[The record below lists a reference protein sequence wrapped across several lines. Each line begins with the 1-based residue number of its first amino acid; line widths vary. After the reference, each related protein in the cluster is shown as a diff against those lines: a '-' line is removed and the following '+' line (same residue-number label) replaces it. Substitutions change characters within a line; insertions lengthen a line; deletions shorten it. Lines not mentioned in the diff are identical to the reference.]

1 MCGIAGYIGN
11 YNLNKK
17 VLDSTLKLMINRG
30 PDYQTYKNFDFG
42 NKKIHLLA
50 SRLNIVDRRSR
61 SNQPMTFNNISIIF
75 NGEIY
80 NFKSLIK
87 TINSRGIYL
96 KTNSDTELILKMYE
110 IYGTNCVKYF
120 EGMWS
125 FLILDKNKDLIF
137 LSRDRLGEKPL
148 YYFQDKSGLYFGSE
162 TKFIRLLKNNYRE
175 LNNIKIFQYL
185 KYGYKSIEQSNE
197 TFFKN
202 IYKVEAGTNLI
213 IRKDLII
220 KKIKYWKPTI
230 NEKKLT
236 EKKCVKLIKE
246 NFQKKLKLICDSDLK
261 IGLSLSGGIDSNFI
275 LGFIKKNLNKNIYTY
290 SIIDKK
296 NNKYDEEDSINLAV
310 KKYNVKNKKIYLKS
324 DMNNFDEFRKLT
336 KYHDKPISTITLYL
350 QSLVYKSMKKDNIKI
365 CLSGNGSDELFSGY
379 YHHYNLYYS
388 LLNNLSEKKKFL
400 DNWKKNIFP
409 ILRNSEYKKID
420 NKKLRTYFTLLD
432 NKYLNSTKL
441 TPKKEI
447 FFTKN
452 LLRNK
457 MLNELI
463 YQTVPLAL
471 VDDDLNSMH
480 YSIENRSP
488 FLNKD
493 LVDTSLI
500 MPSKIFMKDAYNKY
514 LLRLSSNGVIHDK
527 IRLER
532 EKKGFNASFDS
543 IFPTNDKRFKQW
555 FFEKDKKNKIYD
567 FISRDFFLKNF
578 NNSLRNSFSDL
589 SNQGLFNILS
599 LKIFLEE
606 VVS

>member
-11 YNLNKK
+11 YNLDKD
-17 VLDSTLKLMINRG
+17 VLDSTLKLMKNRG
-30 PDYQTYKNFDFG
+30 PDYQEYKTFSFG

-50 SRLNIVDRRSR
+50 SRLNIVDRKSR
-61 SNQPMTFNNISIIF
+61 SNQPMTFNNITIIF

-87 TINSRGIYL
+87 IINSRGIFLRTY
-96 KTNSDTELILKMYE
+96 SDTELILRMYE
-110 IYGTNCVKYF
+110 MYGTNCVKYF

-125 FLILDKNKDLIF
+125 FVILDKNKDLLF

-162 TKFIRLLKNNYRE
+162 TRFVRSLKKNYKD
-175 LNNIKIFQYL
+175 LNNLKIFQYL
-185 KYGYKSIEQSNE
+185 KYGYKSIERTNE
-197 TFFKN
+197 TFFKD
-202 IYKVEAGTNLI
+202 IYKVDAGTNLI
-213 IRKDLII
+213 IKRNLFI

-236 EKKCVKLIKE
+236 EAKCTELIKE
-246 NFQKKLKLICDSDLK
+246 NFQKKIKLICDSDLK

-296 NNKYDEEDSINLAV
+296 NNKYNEEDLIDLAV
-310 KKYNVKNKKIYLKS
+310 KKYKIKNKKIYLKS
-324 DMNNFDEFRKLT
+324 DMSNFEEFKKLT

-388 LLNNLSEKKKFL
+388 LLNNLPEKKKFL
-400 DNWKKNIFP
+400 NSWKDNVFPVLRNDEYKNI
-409 ILRNSEYKKID
+409 E
-420 NKKLRTYFTLLD
+420 NKQLKTYFTLLD
-432 NKYLNSTKL
+432 DKYLKSKKL
-441 TPKKEI
+441 NLKREI

-457 MLNELI
+457 MLNELV

-493 LVDTSLI
+493 LVETSLA
-500 MPSKIFMKDAYNKY
+500 MPSKIFMKNAYNKY
-514 LLRLSSNGVIHDK
+514 LLRLSSKGIIHDK

-532 EKKGFNASFDS
+532 EKKGFNASFS
-543 IFPTNDKRFKQW
+543 SVFPTNDKKFKEW
-555 FFEKDKKNKIYD
+555 FFETDKKNRIYD
-567 FISRDFFLKNF
+567 YISKDFFLKNF
-578 NNSLRNSFSDL
+578 NKSLKNSFSDL

-606 VVS
+606 IVS